1 MAGGWDRRSALLMVD
16 SETLERL
23 LAPRW
28 PGARITSAAHL
39 SGGLANTNYRVT
51 LANHAEP
58 IVVRFYTRDPE
69 ACARE
74 AALLRLVA
82 GAVPVPEPLLVEPE
96 TTRFPYPYIALTW
109 MAGVPLIDALATLT
123 PAEAPGLAAALGA
136 VAGRIGAFTF
146 DEPGFLGPDLS
157 IRERLVIGP
166 TGLRHYLRE
175 TLLEGLGGERL
186 GPALTARLLA
196 QIESSADELEP
207 LAGARSLIHADY
219 KDGNI
224 LVRRDPDGWRVT
236 AVLDWE
242 FAFVGAS
249 IFDLGSLLRREA
261 TLPPGFAAACV
272 AAYRAAGGFAP
283 PGWRR
288 MTLLM
293 DLINLCDFLNGPNLR
308 GAMFTDIVELIRA
321 SVERLERGEPDGEMD
336 DEMDGETVRGA

>member
-1 MAGGWDRRSALLMVD
+1 MAGGWDRRSALLTVD

-28 PGARITSAAHL
+28 PGARVTSAAHV

-51 LANHAEP
+51 LDDSAAP
-58 IVVRFYTRDPE
+58 IVVRFYTREPQ

-82 GAVPVPEPLLVEPE
+82 GVVPAPEALYVEPDAE
-96 TTRFPYPYIALTW
+96 RFAYPYIVLSW
-109 MAGVPLIDALATLT
+109 MDGVPLIDALVGLP
-123 PAEAPGLAAALGA
+123 PAEAPDLAAALGA
-136 VAGRIGAFTF
+136 VAAHIGSFTF
-146 DEPGFLGPDLS
+146 AEPGFLGADLA
-157 IRERLVIGP
+157 IRERVVIGP
-166 TGLRHYLRE
+166 EGLRQFLRAM
-175 TLLEGLGGERL
+175 LLDGLGGERL
-186 GPALTARLLA
+186 GPALTGRLLA
-196 QIESSADELEP
+196 QVEGCADELEP

-224 LVRRDPDGWRVT
+224 LVRRTHEGWRVT

-272 AAYRAAGGFAP
+272 AAYRAEGGFAP
-283 PGWRR
+283 TGWRR

-293 DLINLCDFLNGPNLR
+293 DLINLCDFLNG
-308 GAMFTDIVELIRA
+308 
-321 SVERLERGEPDGEMD
+321 
-336 DEMDGETVRGA
+336 

>member
-1 MAGGWDRRSALLMVD
+1 MAGGWDRRSALLTVE

-28 PGARITSAAHL
+28 PGARITSAEHM

-58 IVVRFYTRDPE
+58 IVVRFYTREPE

-82 GAVPVPEPLLVEPE
+82 GAVPVPEALYVEPASG
-96 TTRFPYPYIALTW
+96 RFPYPYIALSW
-109 MAGVPLIDALATLT
+109 MDGVPLIDALATLA
-123 PAEAPGLAAALGA
+123 PAEALGLAAALGA
-136 VAGRIGAFTF
+136 VAARIGAFTF
-146 DEPGFLGPDLS
+146 AEPGFLGPDLT
-157 IRERLVIGP
+157 IRERMVIGP
-166 TGLRHYLRE
+166 AGLRHYLWE
-175 TLLEGLGGERL
+175 MLLDGVGGERL

-196 QIESSADELEP
+196 QVDARADELEP
-207 LAGARSLIHADY
+207 LADTRSLIHADY

-224 LVRRDPDGWRVT
+224 LVRRAPAGWRVT

-261 TLPPGFAAACV
+261 TLPPGFANACV

-293 DLINLCDFLNGPNLR
+293 DLINLCDFLNGPSLR
-308 GAMFTDIVELIRA
+308 GAMFDDIVGLIRA
-321 SVERLERGEPDGEMD
+321 TVERLERGEPDGEMD
-336 DEMDGETVRGA
+336 GETN

>member
-1 MAGGWDRRSALLMVD
+1 LLTVD

-28 PGARITSAAHL
+28 PGARVTSAAHV

-51 LANHAEP
+51 LDDSAAP
-58 IVVRFYTRDPE
+58 IVVRFYTREPQ

-82 GAVPVPEPLLVEPE
+82 GVVPAPEALYVEPE
-96 TTRFPYPYIALTW
+96 AGRFAYPYIVLSW
-109 MAGVPLIDALATLT
+109 MDGVPLIDALVGLP
-123 PAEAPGLAAALGA
+123 PAEAPDLAAALGA
-136 VAGRIGAFTF
+136 VAAQIGSFTF
-146 DEPGFLGPDLS
+146 AEPGFLGPDLA
-157 IRERLVIGP
+157 IRERVVIGP
-166 TGLRHYLRE
+166 EGLRQYLRAM
-175 TLLEGLGGERL
+175 LLDGLGGERL
-186 GPALTARLLA
+186 GPALTGRLLA
-196 QIESSADELEP
+196 QVEGCADELEP

-224 LVRRDPDGWRVT
+224 LVRRTPEGWRVT

-272 AAYRAAGGFAP
+272 AAYRAEGGFAP

-293 DLINLCDFLNGPNLR
+293 DLINLCDFLNGPSLR
-308 GAMFTDIVELIRA
+308 GVMFDDVVGLIRA
-321 SVERLERGEPDGEMD
+321 SVERLECGED
-336 DEMDGETVRGA
+336 DKGD

>member
-1 MAGGWDRRSALLMVD
+1 MAGGWDRRSALLVVD
-16 SETLERL
+16 SATLEQL
-23 LAPRW
+23 LASRW
-28 PGARITSAAHL
+28 PGARITSATHL

-51 LANHAEP
+51 LANHTEP
-58 IVVRFYTRDPE
+58 IVVRFYTREPE

-82 GAVPVPEPLLVEPE
+82 GAVPVPEPLLVQSE

-109 MAGVPLIDALATLT
+109 MAGVPLIDALATLP
-123 PAEAPGLAAALGA
+123 PAEAPGLAAALGV
-136 VAGRIGAFTF
+136 VAAHIGAFTF
-146 DEPGFLGPDLS
+146 AEPGFLGPDLT

-166 TGLRHYLRE
+166 AGLRQYLRE
-175 TLLEGLGGERL
+175 MLLDGVGGERL

-196 QIESSADELEP
+196 QVEASADELEP
-207 LAGARSLIHADY
+207 LADTRSLIHADY

-261 TLPPGFAAACV
+261 TLPPGFADTCV

-308 GAMFTDIVELIRA
+308 GAMFTDIVGLIRA

-336 DEMDGETVRGA
+336 GETVRGA